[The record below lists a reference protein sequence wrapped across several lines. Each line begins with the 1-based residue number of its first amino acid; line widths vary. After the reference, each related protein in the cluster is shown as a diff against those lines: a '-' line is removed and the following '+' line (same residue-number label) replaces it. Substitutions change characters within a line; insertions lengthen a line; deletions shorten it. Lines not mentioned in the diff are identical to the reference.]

1 MKEFLRGSENVLE
14 LDRVVGYMGVCICQN
29 SSRGTLKICA
39 FCCVEIIPQ
48 NIYDIIYVFYNML
61 VFGC

>member
-29 SSRGTLKICA
+29 SSRGTLKIRA
-39 FCCVEIIPQ
+39 FCCMEIIPQ
-48 NIYDIIYVFYNML
+48 NIYDILYVFYNM
-61 VFGC
+61 